1 MNKREFLAE
10 LRGELAKL
18 PKDDDDIDEQ
28 LSFYGEMIDDCME
41 EGLSESEAV
50 AAVGSVQKIVEQS
63 LTEIPMTR
71 LVREKISPRRT
82 MRVWE
87 IVLLIA
93 GSPIWAS
100 LLLAAIAIALAVYI
114 VIGSAGLALYAV
126 DLALTAGGVAG
137 LIGAAAYAAL
147 TDLGGAA
154 FFLGAGLTCCGIAVL
169 LFFGANRI
177 AKLILL
183 LSGKMLVGIKKCL
196 VRRGSVQ

>member
-28 LSFYGEMIDDCME
+28 LSFYGEMIDDSME

-50 AAVGSVQKIVEQS
+50 AAVGPVQKIVEQS
-63 LTEIPMTR
+63 LTEIPMAR
-71 LVREKISPRRT
+71 FVREKISPRRT
-82 MRVWE
+82 MRSWE

-100 LLLAAIAIALAVYI
+100 LLLAAIAIAIAVYI
-114 VIGSAGLALYAV
+114 AIGSAGLALYAV
-126 DLALTAGGVAG
+126 DLALAAGGVAG
-137 LIGAAAYAAL
+137 LIGAAAFAAL
-147 TDLGGAA
+147 ADLGGAA
-154 FFLGAGLTCCGIAVL
+154 FFLGTGFACCGIAIL

-177 AKLILL
+177 AKLLLL
-183 LSGKMLVGIKKCL
+183 LSGKILVGIKKCF